1 MSAHRSAHLPATAGD
16 SDHAALF
23 AAIFEHSLD
32 VILLLDDNQRFITAN
47 PAACQLLGHNR
58 DDWCGLTIADI
69 TPAEDRP
76 QIPEA
81 WAAFRTLGRF
91 RKNWRFQSS
100 TGTIYIMDMC
110 CTANILHGIHLS
122 VARDVTA
129 QKKAEAEATLLRRA
143 LDALDHGIMITD
155 HTATDHPTVYAN
167 PAVSRVSGY
176 SLDELIGRNPRVMR
190 GPHADQPGLAEVRA
204 TLRNGS
210 SCLVELIN
218 QRKNGDDWINL
229 LSLTPIRDS
238 HGRVTHYVGVQ
249 TDVTRLRDYLKNLH
263 PSRLPAVPTA
273 SNDRR
278 TVLLVEDEE
287 AIREFVRVVLEQA
300 GYQVIPAID
309 GEHALNLFRSQPND
323 IDLVLTDVV
332 MPRRTG
338 PELAAELKRMKPQ
351 VRVLF
356 MSGYPGGT
364 ASNPVQ
370 MPREAK
376 LLEKPFSL
384 DRLLRAVSEA
394 LTK

>member
-1 MSAHRSAHLPATAGD
+1 MDA
-16 SDHAALF
+16 
-23 AAIFEHSLD
+23 
-32 VILLLDDNQRFITAN
+32 ILLIDDNQRFITAN
-47 PAACQLLGHNR
+47 PAACELLGYTQEQLYR
-58 DDWCGLTIADI
+58 LTVADI

-76 QIPEA
+76 LIPEV

-100 TGTIYIMDMC
+100 TGTIYIVDMC
-110 CTANILHGIHLS
+110 CKANILPEIHLS
-122 VARDVTA
+122 VARDITA
-129 QKKAEAEATLLRRA
+129 QKKAEAEAALLRRA
-143 LDALDHGIMITD
+143 LDALDHGIVITD
-155 HTATDHPTVYAN
+155 HTANDNPTVYAN

-176 SLDELIGRNPRVMR
+176 DLNELIGRNPRLLC

-204 TLRNGS
+204 SLRNGT

-238 HGRVTHYVGVQ
+238 YGRVTHYVGVQ

-263 PSRLPAVPTA
+263 PSRLPALPTA
-273 SNDRR
+273 SKNRR
-278 TVLLVEDEE
+278 TVLVVEDEE

-338 PELAAELKRMKPQ
+338 PELAAELKRIKAQ

-364 ASNPVQ
+364 VSTPVQ
-370 MPREAK
+370 MPREAN
-376 LLEKPFSL
+376 LLEKPFGL